1 MSGFFVRVEKFIG
14 DTMGEI
20 STGVSSGYASDL
32 NSLFPAAVSLFLLYK
47 GYQVLAGKID
57 SPISDLV
64 YDVTRK
70 VIIMAFV
77 MNYGGYLDA
86 TLSAIDGIKEGFAG
100 KENLFE
106 LLDEQLSKIQE
117 LAGKI
122 LDADSDL
129 FPIRGGAGALLVWI
143 GGLCAL
149 LVTALILLVT
159 TVTLKLLAITA
170 PIFLFC
176 LMWGWLRQMFNQWLQ
191 LICANVL
198 TILFI
203 SLVGRLGINF
213 YNEIITTLSAT
224 TQDSALLTNGF
235 IALCAGMTVGV
246 FSYLSLTIGQNI
258 ATVSIEGAGAA
269 LSSSSAGRALQ
280 NAFNGARGGWR
291 FGRGLKGS
299 SPNNSTSNNT
309 SGGGTSQSLPPPSN
323 RHLSYSER
331 AGNLTG
337 RAGLALVNAM
347 RKRGGN
353 S

>member
-1 MSGFFVRVEKFIG
+1 MEGFFVRVGNFID
-14 DTMGEI
+14 DTIARI
-20 STGVSSGYASDL
+20 SAGVSSGYASDL

-64 YDVTRK
+64 YDVTGK

-129 FPIRGGAGALLVWI
+129 VPLRGWGGSVLVWV
-143 GGLCAL
+143 GGLFAL

-191 LICANVL
+191 LICANIL

-213 YNEIITTLSAT
+213 YNEIITQLSAT

-235 IALCAGMTVGV
+235 IALCAGVTVGV
-246 FSYLSLTIGQNI
+246 FSKLSLTIGQNI
-258 ATVSIEGAGAA
+258 ATVSIEGAAAA
-269 LSSSSAGRALQ
+269 LTSSTAGRALKK
-280 NAFNGARGGWR
+280 AFEGGRGAWR
-291 FGRGLKGS
+291 FGRGMQNS
-299 SPNNSTSNNT
+299 SSNSK
-309 SGGGTSQSLPPPSN
+309 SGGNADNGNQRGLPPPSN

-331 AGNLTG
+331 AGQMTG
-337 RAGLALVNAM
+337 RAGRALVNAM

>member
-1 MSGFFVRVEKFIG
+1 MDGFFVRVERFIG
-14 DTMGEI
+14 DTMERI
-20 STGVSSGYASDL
+20 STGVSGGYASDL

-64 YDVTRK
+64 YDVTGK

-106 LLDEQLSKIQE
+106 LLDSQFSTIQE
-117 LAGKI
+117 LGGEI
-122 LDADSDL
+122 LKADTDWIPL
-129 FPIRGGAGALLVWI
+129 RGVIAAIMVWI
-143 GGLCAL
+143 GGICAL
-149 LVTALILLVT
+149 LPTALILLVT

-191 LICANVL
+191 LIFANIL

-203 SLVGRLGINF
+203 SLVGQLGLTF
-213 YNEIITTLSAT
+213 YKKIIEELSIV
-224 TQDSALLTNGF
+224 TQDTALLTNGF
-235 IALCAGMTVGV
+235 IALCAGITVGV
-246 FSYLSLTIGQNI
+246 FSRLSLTIGQSI
-258 ATVSIEGAGAA
+258 ATVSIEGAAAA
-269 LSSSSAGRALQ
+269 LTGSAAKSSLQ
-280 NAFNGARGGWR
+280 NAFNGARGAWR
-291 FGRGLKGS
+291 FGRGMKAGASSNSGS
-299 SPNNSTSNNT
+299 G
-309 SGGGTSQSLPPPSN
+309 SGGGSQQAISSSSN
-323 RHLSYSER
+323 RNLSYSER
-331 AGNLTG
+331 AGQMTG
-337 RAGLALVNAM
+337 RAGRALVNAM